1 MQIKPLF
8 LSAATDSE
16 HMGQAINHLASNNA
30 TDKKSGARVLINA
43 KTDAEAI
50 AAFLQSYKDSPE
62 TIKVYAKELERLLL
76 WCIHIAKMSISDL
89 RCEDLTAYQKFMK
102 KPEPKK
108 TWCGPIAPRR
118 TKDLSLNSA
127 WRPFVKG
134 LGESS
139 IKRAVNIINA
149 FFNYLVQTNYLTGN
163 PLAIEKKRKRRSK
176 PKLIDRYLELDEI
189 NAVIDALNAYPI
201 QNRNIEFRV
210 ARAKYIVLLL
220 FYTGL
225 RISEASNHRM
235 GNFLQREGNWFLR
248 VKGKGNKTREIPVP
262 HALLQATEVFR
273 VAVGLPSSEPKF
285 RERAPLIPMGNLKQ
299 PISARR
305 VDQIIRWAFGLGANK
320 IEPEHPRKASK
331 LRSASAHWLR
341 HSYVTY
347 LLDSGAPLKV
357 AQENAGHSDIGT
369 TMHYCHVAQTDRF
382 AATCALSLNT
392 DKEKEK

>member
-8 LSAATDSE
+8 LSAAADSA
-16 HMGQAINHLASNNA
+16 HMGQAINHIAGA
-30 TDKKSGARVLINA
+30 TGKQTGKHILINA

-50 AAFLQSYKDSPE
+50 AVFLQGYQDSPE
-62 TIKVYAKELERLLL
+62 TIKSYAKEVERLLL
-76 WCIHIAKMSISDL
+76 WCLHVSGVSISDL
-89 RCEDLTAYQKFMK
+89 KCEDLISYQKFIK

-108 TWCGPIAPRR
+108 LWCGPKVLRLN
-118 TKDLSLNSA
+118 KDGSLNTA

-134 LGESS
+134 LSDSTVKKS
-139 IKRAVNIINA
+139 ITIINS
-149 FFNYLVQTNYLTGN
+149 FFNYLVQTNYLAGN
-163 PLAIEKKRKRRSK
+163 PLAVEKKRQRRSSK

-189 NAVIDALNAYPI
+189 NAVIDALDAYPVPD
-201 QNRNIEFRV
+201 RDVEFKV
-210 ARAKYIVLLL
+210 ARAKYVVLLL

-225 RISEASNHRM
+225 RLSEASNHRM

-248 VKGKGNKTREIPVP
+248 VKGKGNKIREIPVP
-262 HALLQATEVFR
+262 HALLQATAVFR

-305 VDQIIRWAFGLGANK
+305 VDQIIRWAFGLGADK
-320 IEPEHPRKASK
+320 LEPEHPRKASK

-347 LLDSGAPLKV
+347 LLNSGAPLKV
-357 AQENAGHSDIGT
+357 AQENAGHSNVGT
-369 TMHYCHVAQTDRF
+369 TMHYRHVAQTDRF
-382 AATCALSLNT
+382 AATCDLSLT
-392 DKEKEK
+392 TEK